1 MTDDADREEGGGGGR
16 RRSLDEWL
24 AAVGEGAGW
33 LSSSPC
39 PRGAREGFDLVSVL
53 LDGGDASLLLLG
65 HGDKLGMGHEA
76 VDGATGLWALQP
88 LIQGATERVHHLNL
102 KRKQKTERQKMS
114 SSVSTDSI
122 FITV

>member
-1 MTDDADREEGGGGGR
+1 MTFSSKQME
-16 RRSLDEWL
+16 L
-24 AAVGEGAGW
+24 ATGAVCTINGQAVETVKEYNYLGTI
-33 LSSSPC
+33 
-39 PRGAREGFDLVSVL
+39 DLVSVL